1 MLYSFLHYRKVNPFF
16 VIQVTSTGLQQQQQA
31 MNGNGVSA
39 AITETR
45 DVMIFLTPN
54 WPQHCSPLSTV
65 FDLIKVADE
74 EHHGLRGP
82 ILAVDR

>member
-1 MLYSFLHYRKVNPFF
+1 M

>member
-1 MLYSFLHYRKVNPFF
+1 MKLFRL
-16 VIQVTSTGLQQQQQA
+16 QVTSTGIQSLQQKQQA
-31 MNGNGVSA
+31 INGNGVVPA

-45 DVMIFLTPN
+45 DIMIFLAPN
-54 WPQHCSPLSTV
+54 WPQQCSPLSTV

-82 ILAVDR
+82 IIAVDRYACTKL

>member
-1 MLYSFLHYRKVNPFF
+1 MDLLSL
-16 VIQVTSTGLQQQQQA
+16 QVTSTGMQGLQQQQSI
-31 MNGNGVSA
+31 NGNGVSA

-45 DVMIFLTPN
+45 DVMIFVTPN
-54 WPQHCSPLSTV
+54 WPQQCSPLSTV

-82 ILAVDR
+82 IVAVDR

>member
-1 MLYSFLHYRKVNPFF
+1 MDSLSL
-16 VIQVTSTGLQQQQQA
+16 QVTSTGMQGLQQQQSI
-31 MNGNGVSA
+31 NGNGVSA

-45 DVMIFLTPN
+45 DVMIFVTPN
-54 WPQHCSPLSTV
+54 WPQQCSPLSTV

-82 ILAVDR
+82 IVAVDR

>member
-1 MLYSFLHYRKVNPFF
+1 MDSLSL
-16 VIQVTSTGLQQQQQA
+16 QVTSTGMQGLQQQQS

-45 DVMIFLTPN
+45 DVMIFVTPN
-54 WPQHCSPLSTV
+54 WPQQCSPLSTV

-82 ILAVDR
+82 IVAVDR

>member
-1 MLYSFLHYRKVNPFF
+1 MDLLLF
-16 VIQVTSTGLQQQQQA
+16 QVTSTGMQGLQQQQSI
-31 MNGNGVSA
+31 NGNGVSA

-45 DVMIFLTPN
+45 DVMIFVTPN
-54 WPQHCSPLSTV
+54 WPQQCSPLSTV

-82 ILAVDR
+82 IVAVDR

>member
-1 MLYSFLHYRKVNPFF
+1 MDSLSL
-16 VIQVTSTGLQQQQQA
+16 QVTSTGMQGLQQQQSI
-31 MNGNGVSA
+31 NGNGVSA

-45 DVMIFLTPN
+45 DVMIFVTPN
-54 WPQHCSPLSTV
+54 WPQQCSPLSTV

-82 ILAVDR
+82 IIAVDR

>member
-1 MLYSFLHYRKVNPFF
+1 MDLLSF
-16 VIQVTSTGLQQQQQA
+16 QVTSTGMQGLQQQQSI
-31 MNGNGVSA
+31 NGNGVSA

-45 DVMIFLTPN
+45 DVMIFVTPN
-54 WPQHCSPLSTV
+54 WPQQCSPLSTV

-82 ILAVDR
+82 IVAVDR